1 MVCNTEGFEGDT
13 MKTTEFKIGDRVT
26 FRPYGKAIPAKV
38 VKIVPSNKVGWVK
51 DDDRIFYKLT
61 GADNKHALTTTTT
74 GGSIMESSL
83 YASMEDQVLQ
93 RVEEL
98 ISKKKTINRICGQTG
113 NLYAKAEG
121 RKQASDLQ
129 IKADR
134 LCMAYNVYTKKLGTI
149 EDQQDALEL
158 ISMAI

>member
-1 MVCNTEGFEGDT
+1 MTQV
-13 MKTTEFKIGDRVT
+13 EFKTGDKVT

-38 VKIVPSNKVGWVK
+38 VKIVPANKVGWVE

-61 GADNKHALTTTTT
+61 GANNKHALTTTTT

-83 YASMEDQVLQ
+83 YTPMEDQALR

-98 ISKKKTINRICGQTG
+98 ISKKKTINRICGQTD

-129 IKADR
+129 IKADK
-134 LCMAYNVYTKKLGTI
+134 LCMALNVYAKKLGTI
-149 EDQQDALEL
+149 EDQQKALEL